1 MTAQTAAFAPGDL
14 IDITLDDDYDAQM
27 KFNVFW
33 VRGGAEQPW
42 ISPPTNLVSRHSGE
56 QTAVKIRAKD
66 KRRGTMDI
74 SDTGKEAL
82 IHWNGP
88 PLAKADSICEAA
100 INRIFKGGRF
110 CRELMLFVAYFFR
123 PKNMLAY

>member
-1 MTAQTAAFAPGDL
+1 MFSGC
-14 IDITLDDDYDAQM
+14 
-27 KFNVFW
+27 
-33 VRGGAEQPW
+33 AEGQSSHGFLPPQ
-42 ISPPTNLVSRHSGE
+42 ISARHSGE

-110 CRELMLFVAYFFR
+110 CRELMLSVAYFFR